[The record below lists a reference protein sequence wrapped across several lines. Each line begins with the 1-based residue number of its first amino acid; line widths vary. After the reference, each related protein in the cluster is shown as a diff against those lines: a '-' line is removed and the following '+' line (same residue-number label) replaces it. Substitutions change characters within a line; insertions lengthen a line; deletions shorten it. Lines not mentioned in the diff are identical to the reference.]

1 MRWCSMRPDADR
13 NRINHMLEAAI
24 QAVSFVQHRSR
35 GDLDTDAQL
44 RFALLRALE
53 VLGEAASRVSPETR
67 NAHQEIPWRL
77 ATSTRNRLI
86 HAYFDVD
93 LDIVWTTVT
102 RTLPRLIP
110 MLKAVLDHE
119 SQD

>member
-53 VLGEAASRVSPETR
+53 VLGEAASRSALKRAMLIKRYHGALQRARET
-67 NAHQEIPWRL
+67 
-77 ATSTRNRLI
+77 
-86 HAYFDVD
+86 V
-93 LDIVWTTVT
+93 
-102 RTLPRLIP
+102 
-110 MLKAVLDHE
+110 
-119 SQD
+119 